1 MWGADDIS
9 GYEFIEDLKV
19 KRIIIKKKKG
29 NCFPSGKFIGKPEC
43 HPYISRYSTN
53 NRSITVGTTI
63 IDRLTL
69 KAKETINSINLECKL
84 IEDNFESYMNDR
96 SEKLKNEIKSKQK
109 I

>member
-1 MWGADDIS
+1 M
-9 GYEFIEDLKV
+9 
-19 KRIIIKKKKG
+19 
-29 NCFPSGKFIGKPEC
+29 
-43 HPYISRYSTN
+43 
-53 NRSITVGTTI
+53 GTTI